1 MDIKPIFLS
10 FKQNKFM
17 TILMVV
23 QIAFTM
29 GVLSSSVLVATDTLR
44 EWGKPSGI
52 PHEDIVRITP
62 EFFDETQDV
71 GQALVKDIER
81 VKSMANVINVAPSNA
96 VPFTAEN
103 MINVYLSAEEDA
115 QEYKTAVF
123 ESDESI
129 FDVLQ
134 LSLVEGRMLTAN
146 DVIKGEASSTPE
158 NASQVMI
165 SQDMA
170 IALFADQPALGQTIW
185 LAKNSDP
192 VQVVGIYSNFMTGER
207 LNGRGKSYQSI
218 IRPQIKWS
226 HTNQPSYL
234 IRVESGKGTA
244 MLEDII
250 DVFYQERGRYINSS
264 ELLKRTQKRMYDGRG
279 SNALTMLV
287 VSLILLVITGLGMTG
302 LTAFQ
307 VTQKRK
313 QIGTRRALGAKK
325 SDVMRYFLTENS
337 IITFI
342 GLLIG
347 VLVTLSITFELSEQ
361 ASQNFMNVSVLL
373 LTGLVMWVVN
383 ILAVWFPAKRAANIE
398 PAIVTRSA

>member
-10 FKQNKFM
+10 LKQNKFL
-17 TILMVV
+17 TILMVI

-29 GVLSSSVLVATDTLR
+29 GVLSSSVLVATETLR
-44 EWGKPSGI
+44 EWGMPSGI
-52 PHEDIVRITP
+52 PHEDIIRISP

-81 VKSMANVINVAPSNA
+81 VKNMPDVINIAPSNA

-103 MINVYLSAEEDA
+103 MINVYLATTEDA
-115 QEYKTAVF
+115 QEYKTVVF
-123 ESDESI
+123 HSDENI

-134 LSLVEGRMLTAN
+134 LSLIEGRLLNAS
-146 DVIKGEASSTPE
+146 DVIKGESSATPE

-170 IALFADQPALGQTIW
+170 TALFADQPAVGQTIW
-185 LAKNSDP
+185 LAKNADP
-192 VQVVGIYSNFMTGER
+192 VQVVGVYSNFMVGER

-218 IRPQIKWS
+218 IRPQVKWS
-226 HTNQPSYL
+226 QNRQPHYL
-234 IRVESGKGTA
+234 IRVGSGKGTA
-244 MLEDII
+244 MMEDII
-250 DVFYQERGRYINSS
+250 DVFYQERGRFINNP

-279 SNALTMLV
+279 SRALTMLV
-287 VSLILLVITGLGMTG
+287 ISVVLLIITGLGMTG

-325 SDVMRYFLTENS
+325 RDVMRYFLTENS
-337 IITFI
+337 IITLI

-347 VLVTLSITFELSEQ
+347 ILVTLMITFELSEQ

-373 LTGLVMWVVN
+373 LTGLVMWIVN
-383 ILAVWFPAKRAANIE
+383 ILAVWFPARRAANIA

>member
-10 FKQNKFM
+10 LKQNKFM
-17 TILMVV
+17 TILMIV

-44 EWGKPSGI
+44 EWGMDSGI
-52 PHEDIVRITP
+52 PHEDIIRISP
-62 EFFDETQDV
+62 EFFDENQDI

-81 VKSMANVINVAPSNA
+81 VKQMANVINVAPSNA

-103 MINVYLSAEEDA
+103 MINVYLTAEEDA
-115 QEYKTAVF
+115 QEYKTVVF
-123 ESDESI
+123 HSDENI

-134 LSLVEGRMLTAN
+134 LSLIDGRMLTAS
-146 DVIKGEASSTPE
+146 DVIRGEEGTTPE

-165 SQDMA
+165 SQAMA
-170 IALFADQPALGQTIW
+170 TALFGEQAAVGQTIW
-185 LAKNSDP
+185 LAKSSDP
-192 VQVVGIYSNFMTGER
+192 VQVVGTYSNFMTGER

-218 IRPQIKWS
+218 IRPQVKWS
-226 HTNQPSYL
+226 QARQPNYL
-234 IRVESGKGTA
+234 IRVEQGKATA

-250 DVFYQERGRYINSS
+250 DVFYLERGRYINSS

-279 SNALTMLV
+279 SRALTMLV
-287 VSLILLVITGLGMTG
+287 ISVILLIITGLGMTG

-307 VTQKRK
+307 VTQKSK

-325 SDVMRYFLTENS
+325 SDIMRYFLTENS
-337 IITFI
+337 IITII

-347 VLVTLSITFELSEQ
+347 VLVTLTITFELSEQ
-361 ASQNFMNVSVLL
+361 ASQNFMNLSVLL
-373 LTGLVMWVVN
+373 LTGLVMWLVN
-383 ILAVWFPAKRAANIE
+383 ILAVWFPAKRAANID
-398 PAIVTRSA
+398 PAIVTRSS

>member
-10 FKQNKFM
+10 LKQNKFLA
-17 TILMVV
+17 ILMVV

-44 EWGKPSGI
+44 EWGMPSGI
-52 PHEDIVRITP
+52 PHENIVRISP

-81 VKSMANVINVAPSNA
+81 VKNMPNVINVAPSNA

-103 MINVYLSAEEDA
+103 MINVYLAATEDA
-115 QEYKTAVF
+115 QEYKTVVF
-123 ESDESI
+123 HSDENI

-134 LSLVEGRMLTAN
+134 LSLLEGRLLNAS
-146 DVIKGEASSTPE
+146 DVIKGETSTTPE

-165 SQDMA
+165 SKDMA
-170 IALFADQPALGQTIW
+170 TALFADQPAVGQTIW
-185 LAKNSDP
+185 LSKKSDP
-192 VQVVGIYSNFMTGER
+192 VQVVGVYSNFMVGER

-218 IRPQIKWS
+218 IRPQVKWAQ
-226 HTNQPSYL
+226 NQQPHYL

-244 MLEDII
+244 MMEDII

-279 SNALTMLV
+279 SRALTMLV
-287 VSLILLVITGLGMTG
+287 ISTVLLIITGLGMTG

-325 SDVMRYFLTENS
+325 SDIMRYFLTENS
-337 IITFI
+337 IITLI

-347 VLVTLSITFELSEQ
+347 ILVTLMITFELSEQ
-361 ASQNFMNVSVLL
+361 ASQNFMNLSVLL
-373 LTGLVMWVVN
+373 LTGLVMWIVN

>member
-10 FKQNKFM
+10 LKQNKFL
-17 TILMVV
+17 TILMVI

-44 EWGKPSGI
+44 EWGMPSGI
-52 PHEDIVRITP
+52 PHEDIIRITP
-62 EFFDETQDV
+62 EFFDEKQDV

-81 VKSMANVINVAPSNA
+81 VKNMANVINIAPSNA

-103 MINVYLSAEEDA
+103 MINVYLATEEDA
-115 QEYKTAVF
+115 QEYKTVVF
-123 ESDESI
+123 HSDENI

-134 LSLVEGRMLTAN
+134 LSLVEGRLLTAS
-146 DVIKGEASSTPE
+146 DVIKGESSATPE

-170 IALFADQPALGQTIW
+170 IALFGDQSAVGQTIW

-192 VQVVGIYSNFMTGER
+192 VQVVGTYSNFMVGER
-207 LNGRGKSYQSI
+207 INARGKSYQSI
-218 IRPQIKWS
+218 IRPQVKWAQN
-226 HTNQPSYL
+226 HQPNYL

-244 MLEDII
+244 MMEDII

-279 SNALTMLV
+279 SRALTMLV
-287 VSLILLVITGLGMTG
+287 ISVVLLIITGLGMTG

-325 SDVMRYFLTENS
+325 SDIMRYFLTENS
-337 IITFI
+337 IITLM
-342 GLLIG
+342 GLSIG
-347 VLVTLSITFELSEQ
+347 VLVTLMITFELSEQ
-361 ASQNFMNVSVLL
+361 ASQNFMNLSVLL
-373 LTGLVMWVVN
+373 LTGLVMWIVN

>member
-1 MDIKPIFLS
+1 MEIKPIFLS
-10 FKQNKFM
+10 LKQNKFM
-17 TILMVV
+17 AILMII

-29 GVLSSSVLVATDTLR
+29 GVLSSSVLVATETLQ

-62 EFFDETQDV
+62 EFFDENIDV
-71 GQALVKDIER
+71 GQALVRDIER
-81 VKSMANVINVAPSNA
+81 VKNMTNVINVAPSNA

-103 MINVYLSAEEDA
+103 MINVYLSNEEDA
-115 QEYKTAVF
+115 QEYKTVVF
-123 ESDESI
+123 QSDENI

-134 LSLVEGRMLTAN
+134 LSLIEGKQFTAS
-146 DVIKGEASSTPE
+146 DIIKGAEGTTPE

-170 IALFADQPALGQTIW
+170 TALFADKSPLGQTIW
-185 LAKNSDP
+185 LAKNADP
-192 VQVVGIYSNFMTGER
+192 VQVVGVYSNFMTGER

-218 IRPQIKWS
+218 IRPQVKWS
-226 HTNQPSYL
+226 QSRQPNYL
-234 IRVESGKGTA
+234 IRVEPGKGTA
-244 MLEDII
+244 MMEDII
-250 DVFYQERGRYINSS
+250 NVFYQERGRYINSS

-279 SNALTMLV
+279 SRALTMLV
-287 VSLILLVITGLGMTG
+287 ISVVLLIITGLGMTG

-325 SDVMRYFLTENS
+325 RDVMRYFLTENS

-347 VLVTLSITFELSEQ
+347 ILVTLSITFELSEQ

>member
-10 FKQNKFM
+10 LKQNKFL
-17 TILMVV
+17 TILMVI

-44 EWGKPSGI
+44 EWGMPSGI
-52 PHEDIVRITP
+52 PHEDIIRISP
-62 EFFDETQDV
+62 EFFDETQDI
-71 GQALVKDIER
+71 GQALVKDLER
-81 VKSMANVINVAPSNA
+81 VKNMPNVINVAPSNA
-96 VPFTAEN
+96 VPFTAER
-103 MINVYLSAEEDA
+103 MINVYLATEEDA
-115 QEYKTAVF
+115 QEYKTVVF
-123 ESDESI
+123 HSDENI

-134 LSLVEGRMLTAN
+134 LSLIEGRLLNAS
-146 DVIKGEASSTPE
+146 DVIKGETSTTPE
-158 NASQVMI
+158 NSSQVMI

-170 IALFADQPALGQTIW
+170 TALFADQPALGQTIW
-185 LAKNSDP
+185 LAKNADP
-192 VQVVGIYSNFMTGER
+192 VQVVGIYSNFMVGER
-207 LNGRGKSYQSI
+207 LNARGKSYQSI
-218 IRPQIKWS
+218 IRPQVKWDQS
-226 HTNQPSYL
+226 QQPHYL

-244 MLEDII
+244 MMEDII
-250 DVFYQERGRYINSS
+250 DVFYQERGRYIRTS

-279 SNALTMLV
+279 SRALTMLV
-287 VSLILLVITGLGMTG
+287 ISVVLLIITGLGMTG

-325 SDVMRYFLTENS
+325 RDIMRYFLTENS
-337 IITFI
+337 IITLA

-347 VLVTLSITFELSEQ
+347 ILVTLMITFELSEQ

-373 LTGLVMWVVN
+373 LTGLVMWIVN
-383 ILAVWFPAKRAANIE
+383 ILAVWFPAKRAANID

>member
-10 FKQNKFM
+10 LKQNKFL
-17 TILMVV
+17 TILMVI

-44 EWGKPSGI
+44 EWGMPSGI
-52 PHEDIVRITP
+52 PHEDIIRISP

-81 VKSMANVINVAPSNA
+81 VKNMPNVINIAPSNA

-103 MINVYLSAEEDA
+103 MINVYLATTEDA
-115 QEYKTAVF
+115 QEYKTVVF
-123 ESDESI
+123 HSDENI

-134 LSLVEGRMLTAN
+134 LSLIEGRMLTAS
-146 DVIKGEASSTPE
+146 DVIKGEVSTTPE

-170 IALFADQPALGQTIW
+170 TALFDDQSAVGQTIW
-185 LAKNSDP
+185 LAKNTDP
-192 VQVVGIYSNFMTGER
+192 VQVVGVYSNFMVGER

-218 IRPQIKWS
+218 IRPQVKWAQN
-226 HTNQPSYL
+226 HQPNYL

-244 MLEDII
+244 MMEDII

-279 SNALTMLV
+279 SRALTMLV
-287 VSLILLVITGLGMTG
+287 ISVVLLIITGLGMTG

-325 SDVMRYFLTENS
+325 RDIMRYFLTENS
-337 IITFI
+337 IITLI

-347 VLVTLSITFELSEQ
+347 ILVTLMITFELSEQ
-361 ASQNFMNVSVLL
+361 ASQNFMNLSVLL
-373 LTGLVMWVVN
+373 LTGLVMWIVN
-383 ILAVWFPAKRAANIE
+383 ILAVWFPARRAANIA

>member
-1 MDIKPIFLS
+1 MEIKPIFLS
-10 FKQNKFM
+10 LKQNKFM
-17 TILMVV
+17 AILMII

-29 GVLSSSVLVATDTLR
+29 GVLSSSVLVATETLQ

-62 EFFDETQDV
+62 EFFDENIDV
-71 GQALVKDIER
+71 GQALVRDIER
-81 VKSMANVINVAPSNA
+81 VKNMPNVINVAPSNA

-103 MINVYLSAEEDA
+103 MINVYLSNEEDA
-115 QEYKTAVF
+115 QEYKTVVF
-123 ESDESI
+123 QSDENI

-134 LSLVEGRMLTAN
+134 LSLIEGKQFTAS
-146 DVIKGEASSTPE
+146 DIIKGAEGTTPE

-170 IALFADQPALGQTIW
+170 TALFADKSPLGQTIW
-185 LAKNSDP
+185 LAKNADP

-218 IRPQIKWS
+218 IRPQVKWS
-226 HTNQPSYL
+226 QSRQPNYL
-234 IRVESGKGTA
+234 IRVEPGKGTA
-244 MLEDII
+244 MMEDII
-250 DVFYQERGRYINSS
+250 NVFYQERGRYINSS

-279 SNALTMLV
+279 SRALTMLV
-287 VSLILLVITGLGMTG
+287 ISVVLLIITGLGMTG

-325 SDVMRYFLTENS
+325 RDVMRYFLTENS

-347 VLVTLSITFELSEQ
+347 ILVTLSITFELSEQ

>member
-10 FKQNKFM
+10 LKQNKFL
-17 TILMVV
+17 TILMVI

-44 EWGKPSGI
+44 EWGMPSGI
-52 PHEDIVRITP
+52 PHEDIIRISP
-62 EFFDETQDV
+62 EFFDETQDI
-71 GQALVKDIER
+71 GQALVKDLER
-81 VKSMANVINVAPSNA
+81 VKNMPNVINVAPSNA
-96 VPFTAEN
+96 VPFTAER
-103 MINVYLSAEEDA
+103 MINVYLATEEDA
-115 QEYKTAVF
+115 QEYKTVVF
-123 ESDESI
+123 HSDENI

-134 LSLVEGRMLTAN
+134 LSLIEGRLLNAS
-146 DVIKGEASSTPE
+146 DVIKGETSTTPE

-170 IALFADQPALGQTIW
+170 TALFADQPALGQTIW
-185 LAKNSDP
+185 LAKNADP
-192 VQVVGIYSNFMTGER
+192 VQVVGIYSNFMVGER
-207 LNGRGKSYQSI
+207 LNARGKSYQSI
-218 IRPQIKWS
+218 IRPQVKWDQS
-226 HTNQPSYL
+226 QQPHYL

-244 MLEDII
+244 MMEDII
-250 DVFYQERGRYINSS
+250 DVFYQERGRYIRTS

-279 SNALTMLV
+279 SRALTMLV
-287 VSLILLVITGLGMTG
+287 ISVVLLIITGLGMTG

-325 SDVMRYFLTENS
+325 RDIMRYFLTENS
-337 IITFI
+337 IITLA

-347 VLVTLSITFELSEQ
+347 ILVTLMITFELSEQ

-373 LTGLVMWVVN
+373 LTGLVMWIVN
-383 ILAVWFPAKRAANIE
+383 ILAVWFPAKRAANID

>member
-10 FKQNKFM
+10 LKQNKFM
-17 TILMVV
+17 AILMVI

-44 EWGKPSGI
+44 EWGMPSGI
-52 PHEDIVRITP
+52 PHEDIIRVSP

-81 VKSMANVINVAPSNA
+81 VKKMANVINISPSNA

-103 MINVYLSAEEDA
+103 MINVYLATAEDA
-115 QEYKTAVF
+115 QEYKTVVF
-123 ESDESI
+123 HSDENI

-134 LSLVEGRMLTAN
+134 LSLIEGRLLTAS
-146 DVIKGEASSTPE
+146 DVIRGENSTTPE

-170 IALFADQPALGQTIW
+170 VALFADQSAVGKTIW
-185 LAKNSDP
+185 LEKNGDP
-192 VQVVGIYSNFMTGER
+192 VQVVGVYSNFMVGER

-218 IRPQIKWS
+218 IRPQVKWS
-226 HTNQPSYL
+226 QSQQPHYL
-234 IRVESGKGTA
+234 IRVESGQGTA
-244 MLEDII
+244 MMEDII

-279 SNALTMLV
+279 SRALTMLV
-287 VSLILLVITGLGMTG
+287 ISVVLLIITGLGMTG

-325 SDVMRYFLTENS
+325 SDIMRYFLTENS
-337 IITFI
+337 IITLM

-347 VLVTLSITFELSEQ
+347 ILVTLMITFELSEQ

-373 LTGLVMWVVN
+373 LTGLVMWIVN
-383 ILAVWFPAKRAANIE
+383 ILAVWFPAKRAANIA

>member
-10 FKQNKFM
+10 LKQNKFM
-17 TILMVV
+17 TILMVI

-29 GVLSSSVLVATDTLR
+29 GVLSSSVLVATETLR
-44 EWGKPSGI
+44 EWGMPSGI
-52 PHEDIVRITP
+52 PHEDIIRISP
-62 EFFDETQDV
+62 EFFDETQDIA
-71 GQALVKDIER
+71 QALVKDIER
-81 VKSMANVINVAPSNA
+81 VKSMPNVINIAPSNA

-103 MINVYLSAEEDA
+103 MINVYLTAEEDA
-115 QEYKTAVF
+115 QEYKTVVF
-123 ESDESI
+123 HSDENI

-134 LSLVEGRMLTAN
+134 LSLIDGRLLTAS
-146 DVIKGEASSTPE
+146 DVIRGANDTTLE

-170 IALFADQPALGQTIW
+170 TALFGDQSAIGQTIW
-185 LAKNSDP
+185 LAKNSNP
-192 VQVVGIYSNFMTGER
+192 VRVVGTYSNFMVGER
-207 LNGRGKSYQSI
+207 LNARGKSYQSI
-218 IRPQIKWS
+218 MRPQVKWGQS
-226 HTNQPSYL
+226 HQPNYL

-244 MLEDII
+244 MMEDII

-279 SNALTMLV
+279 SRALTMLV
-287 VSLILLVITGLGMTG
+287 ISLTLLIITGLGMTG

-307 VTQKRK
+307 VTQKSK

-325 SDVMRYFLTENS
+325 SDIMRYFLTENS
-337 IITFI
+337 IITLM

-347 VLVTLSITFELSEQ
+347 ILVTLMITFELSEQ

-373 LTGLVMWVVN
+373 LTGLVMWIVN
-383 ILAVWFPAKRAANIE
+383 ILAVWFPAKRAANIA

>member
-10 FKQNKFM
+10 LKQNKFM
-17 TILMVV
+17 AILMVI

-29 GVLSSSVLVATDTLR
+29 GVLSSSVLVATETLS
-44 EWGKPSGI
+44 EWGMPSGI

-62 EFFDETQDV
+62 EFFDENQDV

-81 VKSMANVINVAPSNA
+81 VKKMTNVINVAPSNA

-103 MINVYLSAEEDA
+103 MINVYLSADKDA
-115 QEYKTAVF
+115 QEYKSVVF
-123 ESDESI
+123 QSDENI
-129 FDVLQ
+129 FDVLN
-134 LSLVEGRMLTAN
+134 LSLVDGRQFTAS
-146 DVIKGEASSTPE
+146 DIIKGEEGTTPE

-170 IALFADQPALGQTIW
+170 TVLFADQSALGKTIW
-185 LAKNSDP
+185 LQKEGDP

-218 IRPQIKWS
+218 IRPQVKWS
-226 HTNQPSYL
+226 QSRQPNYL

-279 SNALTMLV
+279 SRALTMLV
-287 VSLILLVITGLGMTG
+287 ISLILLIITALGMTG

-307 VTQKRK
+307 VTQKSK

-325 SDVMRYFLTENS
+325 RDVMRYFLTENS
-337 IITFI
+337 IITLM
-342 GLLIG
+342 GLFIG
-347 VLVTLSITFELSEQ
+347 VLVTFSITFELSEQ
-361 ASQNFMNVSVLL
+361 ASQNFMNVSVIL
-373 LTGLVMWVVN
+373 LTGLVMWTVN

>member
-10 FKQNKFM
+10 MKKNKFM
-17 TILMVV
+17 AILMIV

-29 GVLSSSVLVATDTLR
+29 GVLSSSVLVATATLS
-44 EWGKPSGI
+44 EWNKASGI
-52 PHEDIVRITP
+52 PHEDIIRISP

-71 GQALVKDIER
+71 GQALVKDLDR
-81 VKSMANVINVAPSNA
+81 VRSVPNVVSIAPSNA

-103 MINVYLSAEEDA
+103 MINVYLTNAEDA
-115 QEYKTAVF
+115 QEYKTVVV
-123 ESDESI
+123 ETDENI

-134 LSLVEGRMLTAN
+134 LSLIEGRQFTAS
-146 DVIKGEASSTPE
+146 DVIKGSTETTPQNAPE
-158 NASQVMI
+158 VMI
-165 SQDMA
+165 SQEMA
-170 IALFADQPALGQTIW
+170 RILFDDQSAIGQTIW
-185 LAKNSDP
+185 LAKNADP
-192 VQVVGIYSNFMTGER
+192 VKVMGIYSNFMTGER

-218 IRPQIKWS
+218 IRPQVKWS
-226 HTNQPSYL
+226 QNQEPHYL
-234 IRVESGKGTA
+234 IRVEQGTGTA
-244 MLEDII
+244 LLEDIL
-250 DVFYQERGRYINSS
+250 DVFYQEQGRYINSS

-279 SNALTMLV
+279 SRALTMLV
-287 VSLILLVITGLGMTG
+287 ISVVLLVITGFGMTG

-325 SDVMRYFLTENS
+325 SDIMRYFLTENS
-337 IITFI
+337 ILTLI

-347 VLVTLSITFELSEQ
+347 VLVTFAITFEASEQ
-361 ASQNFMNVSVLL
+361 AGQNFLNVGVILA
-373 LTGLVMWVVN
+373 TALVMWLIN

>member
-10 FKQNKFM
+10 LKQNKFM
-17 TILMVV
+17 TILMII

-29 GVLSSSVLVATDTLR
+29 GVLSSSVLVATETLR
-44 EWGKPSGI
+44 EWGMDSGI
-52 PHEDIVRITP
+52 PHEDIIRISP
-62 EFFDETQDV
+62 EFFDENQDV

-81 VKSMANVINVAPSNA
+81 VKQMVNVINVAPSNA

-103 MINVYLSAEEDA
+103 MINVYLTAQEDA
-115 QEYKTAVF
+115 QEYKTVVF
-123 ESDESI
+123 HSDENI

-134 LSLVEGRMLTAN
+134 LSLVEGRMLTAS
-146 DVIKGEASSTPE
+146 DVIRGEDSVTPQ

-165 SQDMA
+165 SKDMA
-170 IALFADQPALGQTIW
+170 KVLFGEQSAVGQTIW

-218 IRPQIKWS
+218 IRPQVKWS
-226 HTNQPSYL
+226 QTHQPNYL
-234 IRVESGKGTA
+234 IRVEQGKATG

-250 DVFYQERGRYINSS
+250 DVFYLERGRYINSS

-279 SNALTMLV
+279 SRALTMLV
-287 VSLILLVITGLGMTG
+287 ISLILLIITGLGMTG

-325 SDVMRYFLTENS
+325 RDVMRYFLTENS
-337 IITFI
+337 IITII

-347 VLVTLSITFELSEQ
+347 VLVTLTITFELSEQ
-361 ASQNFMNVSVLL
+361 ASQNFMNLSVLL
-373 LTGLVMWVVN
+373 LTGLVMWLVN

>member
-10 FKQNKFM
+10 LKQNKFL
-17 TILMVV
+17 TILMII

-29 GVLSSSVLVATDTLR
+29 GVLSSSVLVATETLR
-44 EWGKPSGI
+44 EWGMPSGI
-52 PHEDIVRITP
+52 PHEDIIRISP
-62 EFFDETQDV
+62 EFFDEKQDI

-81 VKSMANVINVAPSNA
+81 VKNIPNVINIAPSNA

-103 MINVYLSAEEDA
+103 MINVYLATEEDA
-115 QEYKTAVF
+115 QEYKTVVF
-123 ESDESI
+123 HSDENI

-134 LSLVEGRMLTAN
+134 LSLVEGRQLTAI
-146 DVIKGEASSTPE
+146 DVIRGESSVTPE

-170 IALFADQPALGQTIW
+170 TALFSDQPALGQTIW
-185 LAKNSDP
+185 LAKNADP
-192 VQVVGIYSNFMTGER
+192 VQVVGVYSNFMVGER
-207 LNGRGKSYQSI
+207 LNARGKSYQSI
-218 IRPQIKWS
+218 IRPQVKWS
-226 HTNQPSYL
+226 QSQQPHYL
-234 IRVESGKGTA
+234 IRVEQGQGTA
-244 MLEDII
+244 MMEDII

-279 SNALTMLV
+279 SRALTMLV
-287 VSLILLVITGLGMTG
+287 ISVVLLIITGLGMTG

-325 SDVMRYFLTENS
+325 SDIMRYFLTENS
-337 IITFI
+337 IITLM

-347 VLVTLSITFELSEQ
+347 ILVTLMITFELSEQ
-361 ASQNFMNVSVLL
+361 ASQNFMNVSVILM
-373 LTGLVMWVVN
+373 TGLVMWIVN

>member
-10 FKQNKFM
+10 LKQNKFL
-17 TILMVV
+17 TILMVI

-44 EWGKPSGI
+44 EWGMPSGI
-52 PHEDIVRITP
+52 PHEDIIRISP

-71 GQALVKDIER
+71 GQALVKDLER
-81 VKSMANVINVAPSNA
+81 VKNMPNVINVAPSNA

-103 MINVYLSAEEDA
+103 MINVYLTPKEDA
-115 QEYKTAVF
+115 QEYKTVVF
-123 ESDESI
+123 HSDENI

-134 LSLVEGRMLTAN
+134 LSLIEGRLLNAS
-146 DVIKGEASSTPE
+146 DVIKGETSTTPE

-165 SQDMA
+165 SQDLA
-170 IALFADQPALGQTIW
+170 TALFADQPAVGHTIW
-185 LAKNSDP
+185 LGENADP
-192 VQVVGIYSNFMTGER
+192 VQVVGIYSNFMVGER
-207 LNGRGKSYQSI
+207 INARGKSYQSI
-218 IRPQIKWS
+218 IRPQVKWDQS
-226 HTNQPSYL
+226 QQPHYL

-244 MLEDII
+244 MMEDII
-250 DVFYQERGRYINSS
+250 DVFYQERGRYIRTS

-279 SNALTMLV
+279 SRALTMLV
-287 VSLILLVITGLGMTG
+287 ISVVLLIITGLGMTG

-325 SDVMRYFLTENS
+325 RDIMRYFLTENS
-337 IITFI
+337 IITLA

-347 VLVTLSITFELSEQ
+347 ILVTLMITFELSEQ

-373 LTGLVMWVVN
+373 LTGLVMWIVN
-383 ILAVWFPAKRAANIE
+383 LLAVWFPAKRAANID

>member
-10 FKQNKFM
+10 LKQNKFM
-17 TILMVV
+17 AILMVI

-44 EWGKPSGI
+44 EWGMPSGI
-52 PHEDIVRITP
+52 PHEDIIRVSP

-81 VKSMANVINVAPSNA
+81 VKKMANVINISPSNA

-103 MINVYLSAEEDA
+103 MINVYLATAEDA
-115 QEYKTAVF
+115 QEYKTVVF
-123 ESDESI
+123 HSDENI

-134 LSLVEGRMLTAN
+134 LSLIEGRMLTAS
-146 DVIKGEASSTPE
+146 DVIKGENSATPE

-170 IALFADQPALGQTIW
+170 VALFADQSAVGKTIW
-185 LAKNSDP
+185 LEKNGDP
-192 VQVVGIYSNFMTGER
+192 VQVVGVYSNFMVGER

-218 IRPQIKWS
+218 IRPQVKWS
-226 HTNQPSYL
+226 QSQQPHYL
-234 IRVESGKGTA
+234 IRVESGQGTA
-244 MLEDII
+244 MMEDII

-279 SNALTMLV
+279 SRALTMLV
-287 VSLILLVITGLGMTG
+287 ISVVLLIITGLGMTG

-325 SDVMRYFLTENS
+325 SDIMRYFLTENS
-337 IITFI
+337 IITLM

-347 VLVTLSITFELSEQ
+347 ILVTLMITFELSEQ

-373 LTGLVMWVVN
+373 LTGLAMWIVN
-383 ILAVWFPAKRAANIE
+383 ILAVWFPAKRAANIA